1 MIHHLEMCEAIKFIF
16 PLNLKKFLTILAYR
30 NTVAQKFQVYCCRIK
45 TYCYYI
51 KYDLNM
57 MHVKVFIFNKIMQD
71 F

>member
-1 MIHHLEMCEAIKFIF
+1 MCEAIKFIF

-30 NTVAQKFQVYCCRIK
+30 NTVVQKFQVYCHRIK

-51 KYDLNM
+51 KYGLNM
-57 MHVKVFIFNKIMQD
+57 LHVKVFIFNKIIQD